1 MVVKLTP
8 RLSIVCF
15 WIGGAVGRCSV
26 WLTLGVVLRGSRAI
40 INDKRVSFHA
50 AIIRVQSVLPILRLV
65 LTRLCV
71 LQTTS
76 QLSHPK
82 VASVG
87 FASATRN
94 ACRILPSVIGD
105 AVAVEDL
112 EALCVELDVQC
123 IE

>member
-15 WIGGAVGRCSV
+15 RIGGVVGRCSV
-26 WLTLGVVLRGSRAI
+26 RLTLGVVLRGSRTI
-40 INDKRVSFHA
+40 INDKRVSFDA
-50 AIIRVQSVLPILRLV
+50 AIIQVQSVLAILRLV
-65 LTRLCV
+65 LTRLCA

-76 QLSHPK
+76 QLSYPK
-82 VASVG
+82 VPSVG
-87 FASATRN
+87 SASPTRN

-112 EALCVELDVQC
+112 EGLCVELDVQC